1 MMKKQMIMLRSDIAL
16 SIIALA
22 TGSTSLYSL
31 AAAQPVP
38 PPYAYQCSGENGDS
52 SNKGSV
58 SSGEIGSYAAKDDAK
73 DHRGRMED
81 SSEKA
86 ESDGDGSSDGGEEDS
101 SNQSNGNEDDS
112 SDLPDG
118 NEDNSSD
125 LPDGGEDDSYNP
137 PDGNEDDSSGLPDG
151 GEDDS
156 SGLPDGDK
164 DDSSSQPDTDLS
176 LIHI

>member
-1 MMKKQMIMLRSDIAL
+1 MMKKQMIMLRSAIAL

-86 ESDGDGSSDGGEEDS
+86 ESDGDGSSDGGEADS

-118 NEDNSSD
+118 NGNGFSG
-125 LPDGGEDDSYNP
+125 LPDGSEDDSYTP
-137 PDGNEDDSSGLPDG
+137 PDGNEDN
-151 GEDDS
+151 
-156 SGLPDGDK
+156 
-164 DDSSSQPDTDLS
+164 SSSQPDTDS
-176 LIHI
+176 DKDDSSDKPGHNAHVR

>member
-1 MMKKQMIMLRSDIAL
+1 MMKKQMIMLRSAIAL

-58 SSGEIGSYAAKDDAK
+58 SSGEIGSYPAKDDAK

-118 NEDNSSD
+118 NEN
-125 LPDGGEDDSYNP
+125 G
-137 PDGNEDDSSGLPDG
+137 
-151 GEDDS
+151 
-156 SGLPDGDK
+156 
-164 DDSSSQPDTDLS
+164 
-176 LIHI
+176 

>member
-1 MMKKQMIMLRSDIAL
+1 MMKKQMIMLRSAIAL

-58 SSGEIGSYAAKDDAK
+58 SSGEIGSYPAKDDAK

-156 SGLPDGDK
+156 
-164 DDSSSQPDTDLS
+164 
-176 LIHI
+176 